1 MSDDSGSGG
10 GGDRRKVAAL
20 FERMGADA
28 EQAERMAT
36 QLLKRAAQIARDE
49 GISELEALERLLR
62 RILQARDGG
71 ANGSENGLPE

>member
-1 MSDDSGSGG
+1 MSDD

-28 EQAERMAT
+28 AQADRMAA
-36 QLLKRAAQIARDE
+36 QLRKRAAQIARDE

-62 RILQARDGG
+62 TILKAREGDT
-71 ANGSENGLPE
+71 NGSENGFGG